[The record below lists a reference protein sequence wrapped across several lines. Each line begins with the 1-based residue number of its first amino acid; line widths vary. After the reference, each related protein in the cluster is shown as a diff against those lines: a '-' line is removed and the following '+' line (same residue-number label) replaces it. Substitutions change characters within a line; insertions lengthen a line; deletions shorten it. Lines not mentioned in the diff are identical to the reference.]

1 MIANA
6 NAREVSAED
15 ASGELPGSGEGGSPS
30 GSSRVMRLLSGLFSV
45 HAEVA
50 RQELSREQSRIV
62 SGVILLFVG
71 LTCLAMLI
79 LLLQGFGVWL
89 LLQRGLALGWALL
102 TMGGIDALVGVVA
115 ILLGRRALARP
126 LLPETR
132 ALIRR
137 TLATVIS

>member
-1 MIANA
+1 MNASAN
-6 NAREVSAED
+6 EVPPEESSD
-15 ASGELPGSGEGGSPS
+15 GFPGSGGGGSPS

-50 RQELSREQSRIV
+50 RQELGREQSRLFG
-62 SGVILLFVG
+62 GVILLFVG

-102 TMGGIDALVGVVA
+102 AMGGIDALVGMIA

-137 TLATVIS
+137 TISTVIS